1 MTDAM
6 IQPTK
11 WGTRMLIV
19 LAAVLGVGSVVLLAF
34 WPLGTLR
41 IVRPQWSEP
50 VILSWDALLSL
61 LFFVQ
66 HSSMLRRGVRAR
78 MAAFVQPLYHPA
90 VYAAASGLALLVV
103 ILFWQPSTV
112 RLFTLAPPWRYVANG
127 FALAALALFIWG
139 FRSLRSFDPLGIG
152 PLASHLRSRPP
163 QSCPFAVQ
171 GAYRFVRHP
180 LYLAILVLFWSNPDL
195 TADRLLFDGL
205 WTAWIVVGTLLE
217 ERDLMAELG
226 DAYRSYRRSV
236 PMLLPLPRPRAGR
249 PAKGEQLPSTSPPS

>member
-139 FRSLRSFDPLGIG
+139 FRSLRSFDPLGIR
-152 PLASHLRSRPP
+152 PLADHLRSKPP
-163 QSCPFAVQ
+163 QPCPFAVH

-180 LYLAILVLFWSNPDL
+180 LYLGFIVAFWAPPAMS
-195 TADRLLFDGL
+195 AGHLLFAVATTGY
-205 WTAWIVVGTLLE
+205 IFIGIFLE
-217 ERDLMAELG
+217 ERDMV
-226 DAYRSYRRSV
+226 AYFGEAYVTYKKRVS
-236 PMLLPLPRPRAGR
+236 LILPLP
-249 PAKGEQLPSTSPPS
+249 PSR